1 MVISKLKALFGAEE
15 EAETNTV
22 TANSKYAGL
31 EAQIGYSFKNG
42 ELLAHA
48 MKHKS
53 SVKSE
58 ADPKGLTSNER
69 LEFLGDAVIDCLVTA
84 ELFNRYPEL
93 PEGQLAKMKS
103 LLVSRKILGI
113 VANRI
118 ELANYITRG
127 RSEKKNQRK
136 GNSTIESNAFE
147 ALLGAIYLDSGIDD
161 VNKILNKI
169 LYPNIDFF
177 INDVDNRNYKSRILE
192 MSQKD
197 GHGIPQYP
205 MVSEEGPDHDKKFTI
220 SIEVAGIKLGV
231 GTGKNK
237 KEAEQDA
244 ARIAVQKYTTTQF

>member
-1 MVISKLKALFGAEE
+1 
-15 EAETNTV
+15 
-22 TANSKYAGL
+22 
-31 EAQIGYSFKNG
+31 
-42 ELLAHA
+42 
-48 MKHKS
+48 
-53 SVKSE
+53 
-58 ADPKGLTSNER
+58 
-69 LEFLGDAVIDCLVTA
+69 LVTA
-84 ELFNRYPEL
+84 ELYNRYPEL

-103 LLVSRKILGI
+103 LLVSRKILGV

-118 ELANYITRG
+118 ELGNYITRG

-147 ALLGAIYLDSGIDD
+147 AILGAIYLDGGIDA
-161 VNKILNKI
+161 VNSILKKI

-205 MVSEEGPDHDKKFTI
+205 MISEEGPDHDKKFTI
-220 SIEVAGIKLGV
+220 SIEIAGVKLGV

-244 ARIAVQKYTTTQF
+244 ARIAVQKYGSTKF